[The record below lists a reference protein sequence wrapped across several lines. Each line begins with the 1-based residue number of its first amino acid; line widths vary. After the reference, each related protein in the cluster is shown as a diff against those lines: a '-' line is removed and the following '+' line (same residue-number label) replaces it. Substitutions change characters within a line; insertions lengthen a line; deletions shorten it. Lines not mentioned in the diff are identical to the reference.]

1 MFAKE
6 IVVVSKDI
14 NSIVDKRYSMM
25 EQNGKNKQLHKAKKD
40 KQDEFYTQ
48 LSDIEKELKHYKNHF
63 KDKVVFCNCDDPQES
78 NFVVYFCLNFK
89 QLGLKKLI
97 STHYDSKKPTYKLEY
112 DGVEFKESPLKENG
126 DFRSLEC
133 IELLKEADVVITNPP
148 FSLFREYVA
157 QLVEYEKKFLII
169 GSLNAISYKEIF
181 KLMMENKMWVGY
193 NNGAKEYVV
202 PDHYNFSREENG
214 IKYQSMGNT
223 YWFTN
228 LEIKKR
234 HEDIILYKKYNPTEY
249 PKYDNYDAI
258 NVDKTKDIPVDYE
271 GVVGVPITFMDK
283 YNPGQFEILNAND
296 YRKSENVP
304 LKPHGLIKDKDG
316 SVNGENKYARIVIK
330 KRSK

>member
-1 MFAKE
+1 
-6 IVVVSKDI
+6 
-14 NSIVDKRYSMM
+14 M

-112 DGVEFKESPLKENG
+112 DGVEFKELPLKENG

-169 GSLNAISYKEIF
+169 GNMNAITYKEIF
-181 KLMMENKMWVGY
+181 SMIKENKIWLGCSIHS
-193 NNGAKEYVV
+193 GDREFRV
-202 PDHYNFSREENG
+202 PDHYIIHSASKRVDENG
-214 IKYQSMGNT
+214 LQYVRVVGIR
-223 YWFTN
+223 WFTN
-228 LEIKKR
+228 LDYKER
-234 HEDIILYKKYNPTEY
+234 HEDIVLYKKYNPTDY

-271 GVVGVPITFMDK
+271 GKMGVPITFMDK
-283 YNPGQFEILNAND
+283 YNPGQFEIVGRMTTTKIDEFN
-296 YRKSENVP
+296 
-304 LKPHGLIKDKDG
+304 HGYPYI
-316 SVNGENKYARIVIK
+316 NGK
-330 KRSK
+330 K